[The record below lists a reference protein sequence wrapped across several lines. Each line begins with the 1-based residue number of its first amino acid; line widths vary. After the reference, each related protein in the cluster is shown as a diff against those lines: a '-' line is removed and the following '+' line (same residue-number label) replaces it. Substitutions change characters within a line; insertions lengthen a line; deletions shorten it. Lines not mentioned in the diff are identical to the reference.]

1 MELRKIVVGVDRSTR
16 GEHAL
21 RVAAQL
27 AAAADASLIAL
38 TVVDAASASQPEAL
52 AGLVAGI
59 TRARHRVRLGA
70 PMVEIARFAEQEA
83 ADLIV
88 LGRCATTPAAL
99 RRTGTPTEGTLRRAR
114 VPVLIV
120 PEGHQIAGRV
130 LAAVAADPEA
140 VGVLS
145 AALSFADLLHARVH
159 ALHVESEYALAGAQ
173 ARSGLSVLTATMT
186 RLPPPHAA
194 PELVIRRGDPAREIL
209 AAIPA
214 QRCDLV
220 VIGRRRGSAA
230 LDREANG
237 VAARVLAQAA
247 CAVLA
252 VPL

>member
-52 AGLVAGI
+52 AGLVTGI
-59 TRARHRVRLGA
+59 ARARHRVRLGA

-130 LAAVAADPEA
+130 LAAVAADPES
-140 VGVLS
+140 VEVLG
-145 AALSFADLLHARVH
+145 AAFSIADLLHVPVH
-159 ALHVESEYALAGAQ
+159 ALHVESEYALAGAP
-173 ARSGLSVLTATMT
+173 ARPGLSVLTATVN
-186 RLPPPHAA
+186 RLPHAT

-209 AAIPA
+209 AAISA

-230 LDREANG
+230 LDREASG